1 MLLVLLLRH
10 AESTSNVGDDVE
22 DPELTLTGVAQ
33 ADAWRERTASWSLDA
48 ILVSPMLRCVATAA
62 RALGACNCSRWEVCA
77 AAREH
82 WWVHK
87 QNRGRLAADLLPDL
101 VDLPSHGLSTATIE
115 DAVGA
120 PSEHWDPVDEAKASK
135 RALGRRSAAATLALV
150 NDLCARADRGEDRKI
165 AVVCHWGTIA
175 ALSDADAPNAGVVGL
190 AFTPAADRPADPRW
204 SCHRRAAA
212 DLGWHWDV
220 VGPFAAD
227 APAIPC
233 VE

>member
-22 DPELTLTGVAQ
+22 DPALTATGVAQ

-48 ILVSPMLRCVATAA
+48 ILVSPMLRCIATAA
-62 RALGACNCSRWEVCA
+62 RALGACNCGRWEVCA

-101 VDLPSHGLSTATIE
+101 ADLPSHGLTNATIE

-135 RALGRRSAAATLALV
+135 RSLGRRSAAVHEPNFRVHEPNFRGASGLV
-150 NDLCARADRGEDRKI
+150 HPTHDDLCTGQ
-165 AVVCHWGTIA
+165 
-175 ALSDADAPNAGVVGL
+175 
-190 AFTPAADRPADPRW
+190 PR
-204 SCHRRAAA
+204 RRS
-212 DLGWHWDV
+212 
-220 VGPFAAD
+220 PS
-227 APAIPC
+227 
-233 VE
+233 

>member
-22 DPELTLTGVAQ
+22 DPALAATGVAQ
-33 ADAWRERTASWSLDA
+33 ADAWRERTASWTLDA
-48 ILVSPMLRCVATAA
+48 ILVSPMLRCIATAA

-82 WWVHK
+82 WWVHL

-101 VDLPSHGLSTATIE
+101 VDLPSHGLTNATIE

-135 RALGRRSAAATLALV
+135 RSLGRRSAAVHEPNFRVHEPNFRGASGLV
-150 NDLCARADRGEDRKI
+150 HPTHDDLCSGQ
-165 AVVCHWGTIA
+165 
-175 ALSDADAPNAGVVGL
+175 
-190 AFTPAADRPADPRW
+190 PR
-204 SCHRRAAA
+204 RRS
-212 DLGWHWDV
+212 
-220 VGPFAAD
+220 PS
-227 APAIPC
+227 
-233 VE
+233 